1 MTTTAQA
8 GWELEEEAS
17 DLDAMMSLGGLSSP
31 TDESLVDFLRSNVEA
46 MVDATLEACPGLS
59 EGGADRLREAYGR
72 QLGRAIDALAAH
84 AREGRAAAA
93 REGYAR
99 EDLELDGPG
108 DGKEG
113 PCKDRT

>member
-1 MTTTAQA
+1 MTTTAKA

-31 TDESLVDFLRSNVEA
+31 TDESLVDFLRAN
-46 MVDATLEACPGLS
+46 VDAMGDAALEACPGLAD
-59 EGGADRLREAYGR
+59 EEADRLRETYGR
-72 QLGRAIDALAAH
+72 QLVRAIDALAAH

-93 REGYAR
+93 REDYAR